1 MVIIFVRN
9 RIFLNVR
16 IPMENVN
23 FGKMYINEIMH
34 YEIVVIL
41 CEALFLRVTLRML
54 TTEVIHSLEFFIIL
68 IEKLTL

>member
-1 MVIIFVRN
+1 
-9 RIFLNVR
+9 
-16 IPMENVN
+16 MENVN